1 MIIRIINAIN
11 LHNGGG
17 KTYLYLLHS
26 YLEKNE
32 NLLIL
37 DYRFKKNHIHFKKA
51 KVIFIKKGLFRNLKI
66 LIIRYFFYLR
76 YCSANKINNTNSK
89 KFVEI

>member
-1 MIIRIINAIN
+1 MINRIINAIN

-26 YLEKNE
+26 YLENND

-51 KVIFIKKGLFRNLKI
+51 KVIFLKKD
-66 LIIRYFFYLR
+66 Y
-76 YCSANKINNTNSK
+76 
-89 KFVEI
+89 